1 MKKFLTMLLLLFPAM
16 SAFAGT
22 AQEQPSAESSGEE
35 TIFYRIRLDADID
48 KAAERLVSKGLEK
61 AREAGADY
69 IILDLDTY
77 GGAVDAADSIRS
89 AILQCPVPVIA
100 YVNLQA
106 ASAGA
111 LISIA
116 CDSIYMKPGS
126 SIGAATVVN
135 QTGDVMP
142 DKYQSFMR
150 GMMRSTAQ
158 ATGRDPEIAESMV
171 DTANVLSLTPEEAV
185 EAGYCEGI
193 CSDIDAVAA
202 MVLGGGSVSGTDAD
216 GADGATPAYR
226 IENMRLSW
234 VEKLVQILLNPFL
247 QSIFLM
253 MIIGGIYV
261 EIRTP
266 GIGLPLATAV
276 LGALLYFAPLYAEN
290 LAQNWEI
297 LLFVIGLILV
307 GLEIFVF
314 PGFGVSGV
322 TGIVAIVLALA
333 FAMVDNDLLFN
344 MEGEFDITP
353 VLMPIGIVIVS
364 AFVGLTGGVLLVKR
378 LYTTR
383 SFDYIALRK
392 SLDEKDGYV
401 GVQTVDEDMKGR
413 LAKVFSDM
421 MPSGKVI
428 CDGRIYEATM
438 TYGFA
443 VKGETVRVVRTGQ
456 GRLYC
461 EKIA

>member
-1 MKKFLTMLLLLFPAM
+1 MKRLHFFASLVLTAVLLSL
-16 SAFAGT
+16 
-22 AQEQPSAESSGEE
+22 PSVDSIASEKV
-35 TIFYRIRLDADID
+35 FFRIRLDADID
-48 KAAERLVSKGLEK
+48 RAAERLVTKGLGR

-89 AILQCPVPVIA
+89 AILQCPIPVVAFI
-100 YVNLQA
+100 NLQA

-126 SIGAATVVN
+126 SIGAATVVD
-135 QTGDVMP
+135 QTGKVMP

-150 GMMRSTAQ
+150 GMMRSTAEV
-158 ATGRDPEIAESMV
+158 TGRNPELAEAMV
-171 DTANVLSLTPEEAV
+171 DTADVLSMTPEEAV
-185 EAGYCEGI
+185 KAGFCEGI
-193 CSDIDAVAA
+193 CSSPDEVAA
-202 MVLGGGSVSGTDAD
+202 MVLQAGNSAAGGGTEYGMHNP
-216 GADGATPAYR
+216 GYR
-226 IENMRLSW
+226 IENLQLTW
-234 VEKLVQILLNPFL
+234 IEKLVQILLNPIL

-266 GIGLPLATAV
+266 GIGLPLVTAV
-276 LGALLYFAPLYAEN
+276 VGALLYFAPLYAEN

-297 LLFVIGLILV
+297 LLFVIGLILI
-307 GLEIFVF
+307 GLEIFVI
-314 PGFGVSGV
+314 PGFGV
-322 TGIVAIVLALA
+322 TGITGIIAVVVALA
-333 FAMVDNDLLFN
+333 FAMVDNELLFK
-344 MEGEFDITP
+344 GDGTIDLTP
-353 VLMPIGIVIVS
+353 VLMPVGIVIIS
-364 AFVGLTGGVLLVKR
+364 AFVGLTGGVLLVRR
-378 LYTTR
+378 LYSTR
-383 SFDYIALRK
+383 PFDYIALRK

-401 GVQTVDEDMKGR
+401 GVTQVNDGMKGR
-413 LAKVFSDM
+413 EAKVFADM

-443 VKGETVRVVRTGQ
+443 VRGETVRVVRTEQ

-461 EKIA
+461 EKIV